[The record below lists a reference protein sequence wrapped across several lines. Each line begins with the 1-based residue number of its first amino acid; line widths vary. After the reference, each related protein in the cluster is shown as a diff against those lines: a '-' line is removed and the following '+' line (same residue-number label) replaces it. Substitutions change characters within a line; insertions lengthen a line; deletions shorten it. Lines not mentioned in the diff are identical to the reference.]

1 MNNKKKRLIALLTGM
16 FFLMTFGVSAQHG
29 TGTGGGTGGGMGRD
43 FGNKKPED
51 RAKQITSMMKEQLKL
66 TADQEKKTYAI
77 NLKYAQKNEEVK
89 KLKDEAT
96 QRKTLQA
103 NNKDRDKELQGVFT
117 ADQFKS
123 YQKLL
128 EERRNKRRGGD

>member
-1 MNNKKKRLIALLTGM
+1 MNYKKKALFSVFATL
-16 FFLMTFGVSAQHG
+16 FFLMTLGVSAQHG

-43 FGNKKPED
+43 FANKKPED

-66 TADQEKKTYAI
+66 NADQEKKAYAI
-77 NLKYAQKNEEVK
+77 NLKYAQKNEEVRK
-89 KLKDEAT
+89 IKDEAT
-96 QRKTLQA
+96 QKKTVQT

-117 ADQFKS
+117 ADQFKA

-128 EERRNKRRGGD
+128 EERRNRQKNRD